1 MGEILF
7 LAHRVPFPPNRGD
20 KIRSSNLLKK
30 LASLA
35 PVHVGCF
42 AENAEDRAGGEEVAV
57 LAASHCVVNRS
68 KPLVLAGVEA
78 VLSGKPV
85 SLTAFHSARLENWV
99 RETLANRPITTIFV
113 FSGQMGQYIPDD
125 YRGRVV
131 VDLCD
136 VDSAKFENYAAAGQ
150 RVWLNSR
157 EGRLLAREEERL
169 AARADATILIS
180 DNEAELFRSRL
191 SAPDKANVQVI
202 GNGIDSD
209 FFDPSKSAPQTYL
222 ATRTGPHF
230 VFTGQMDYPP
240 NEQAALWAIGSFWA
254 AYRLHHPEAEIHIVG
269 RSPSRLLQ
277 EKGGQGV
284 TIWGEVP
291 DVRPFIAAADCVVV
305 PLSIA
310 RGVQNKVLEA
320 MAMARPV
327 LLTEQAATGIDALDG
342 THLMLCKDDPEAMS
356 ERVNALRAD
365 PKAAKAM
372 GEAARQFVLGHHNWD
387 AMLAPLEGLIDV
399 GKGKTRNAA

>member
-20 KIRSSNLLKK
+20 KIRSSNLLRK

-42 AENAEDRAGGEEVAV
+42 AENAEDREGAEQVAD
-57 LAASHCVVNRS
+57 LAASHCVVNRT

-85 SLTAFHSARLENWV
+85 SLTAFNSSRLESWV
-99 RETLANRPITTIFV
+99 RETIAKRPITTIVV

-125 YRGRVV
+125 FEGRVV
-131 VDLCD
+131 IDLCD

-169 AARADATILIS
+169 AARAHATILIS
-180 DNEAELFRSRL
+180 ENEAELFRSRL
-191 SAPDKANVQVI
+191 SEPHNANVQVI

-209 FFDPSKSAPQTYL
+209 FFDPASAKPHADL
-222 ATRTGPHF
+222 AKRPGPHF

-254 AYRLHHPEAEIHIVG
+254 AYSAEHPTAEMHIVG
-269 RSPSRLLQ
+269 RNPTKLLKDQ
-277 EKGGQGV
+277 EREGV

-291 DVRPFIAAADCVVV
+291 DVRPFVAAADCVVV

-327 LLTEQAATGIDALDG
+327 LLTKEAATGIDAVDG
-342 THLMLCKDDPEAMS
+342 QHWMLCEAEPEAMS
-356 ERVNALRAD
+356 ERIDALRAD
-365 PKAAKAM
+365 PDAAKAM
-372 GEAARQFVLGHHNWD
+372 GEAARKFVLKHHNWD
-387 AMLAPLEGLIDV
+387 AMLAPLEGLVDV
-399 GKGKTRNAA
+399 GHGEARDAA